1 MKKVLIGLLAVS
13 LTLVFAASAM
23 AADFAWSGDASFGIA
38 GNSNGVTGN
47 FFGGGNLYLTATAT
61 SGAWE
66 VGVELGEEGTA
77 PADYL
82 DPYISYTAEA
92 FTLTLE
98 DSIDNAVFGTVTGVL
113 EGKLGNI
120 PADPGIKME
129 ISTGGFAPYVIVNN
143 CVKQESSTTPVHV
156 LNPETGATKAT
167 FPLVDT
173 DEMLYSFAGGA
184 DFTAGGVDLG
194 VIVNFNGVNDTTS
207 YGATATYSMD
217 ALSLA
222 GKYGGSEALIG
233 YYGEIGYSL
242 AGGGSFTLSYGA
254 TDADW
259 SEIYGEFVYPVAEAV
274 DFTVDATSTDDG
286 GVTTTE
292 YEAKVGFSF

>member
-98 DSIDNAVFGTVTGVL
+98 DSIDNAVFGTVTGEL

-120 PADPGIKME
+120 PPDPGIKME
-129 ISTGGFAPYVIVNN
+129 ISAGGFAPYVIVNN
-143 CVKQESSTTPVHV
+143 EKDVPTAGDVT
-156 LNPETGATKAT
+156 
-167 FPLVDT
+167 
-173 DEMLYSFAGGA
+173 YSFGGGA

-194 VIVNFNGVNDTTS
+194 VVLNSNGEDETTS